1 MRILVTGGSGFI
13 GSYVAERASAAGH
26 SVRVLDNLDPQVHP
40 NGVGRRISADVEF
53 IEGDVRD
60 GALCA
65 RALAEVDCV
74 VHCAGAVGV
83 GQSMYRVEH
92 YIDVNVRGTAALLDG
107 IIANRA
113 NGADGAN
120 RAPSS
125 RRAHSPSLPR
135 LVVLTSMTGY
145 AEGCYRRPS
154 DGEQVRVEVRTEED
168 IRTLGWEPVC
178 PHTHEP
184 LVPVPT
190 PETAALLSRNVYAL
204 SKRYQEELALTLGDV
219 YGFPVVCLRLFN
231 VYGPGQSL
239 SNPYTGVI
247 AIFLS
252 RLLAGQSPMVY
263 EDGRQSRDFISVHDV
278 ADTVV
283 GLLESSAADGEVV
296 NIGSGIPRAIGD
308 IAVTL
313 ARLIGREHVVPE
325 ITERFRRGDVRHCLA
340 DVTRAR
346 EWLAFEPKVTWEE
359 GLAEVVAWATS
370 ARADDHSAQAERE
383 LRDHQLLSDDRI
395 RPEARRE

>member
-1 MRILVTGGSGFI
+1 
-13 GSYVAERASAAGH
+13 
-26 SVRVLDNLDPQVHP
+26 
-40 NGVGRRISADVEF
+40 
-53 IEGDVRD
+53 
-60 GALCA
+60 
-65 RALAEVDCV
+65 
-74 VHCAGAVGV
+74 
-83 GQSMYRVEH
+83 
-92 YIDVNVRGTAALLDG
+92 
-107 IIANRA
+107 
-113 NGADGAN
+113 
-120 RAPSS
+120 
-125 RRAHSPSLPR
+125 
-135 LVVLTSMTGY
+135 
-145 AEGCYRRPS
+145 
-154 DGEQVRVEVRTEED
+154 
-168 IRTLGWEPVC
+168 
-178 PHTHEP
+178 
-184 LVPVPT
+184 
-190 PETAALLSRNVYAL
+190 
-204 SKRYQEELALTLGDV
+204 V

>member
-40 NGVGRRISADVEF
+40 NGVGRRVSADVEF

-60 GALCA
+60 GTVCA

-83 GQSMYRVEH
+83 GQSMYKVEH
-92 YIDVNVRGTAALLDG
+92 YIDVNVRGTASLLDG
-107 IIANRA
+107 IIAKRA
-113 NGADGAN
+113 HGARRADG
-120 RAPSS
+120 R
-125 RRAHSPSLPR
+125 SLPR

-145 AEGCYRRPS
+145 GEGLYQRPS
-154 DGEQVRVEVRTEED
+154 DGEQVRVEVRTEDD
-168 IRTLGWEPVC
+168 IRTMGWEPVC

-204 SKRYQEELALTLGDV
+204 SKRYQEELALTLGGV

-252 RLLAGQSPMVY
+252 RLLAGQPPMVY

-313 ARLIGREHVVPE
+313 ARLTGREDVVPE

-346 EWLAFEPKVTWEE
+346 ERFDFTPKVAWEE

-395 RPEARRE
+395 RPEARRQ